1 MTLAYGSATGLA
13 VKLSIS
19 PISGKTMT
27 IDVCVF
33 FCGRS
38 GYIVLKC
45 GYQGVT
51 RDVRPVGDY
60 ILAFKSCCVELVSI
74 SPFPGEEGQ
83 AHGTDPAFH
92 RFHLAPSELF
102 SDASLSEPQPS
113 PDSASNSLIVY
124 ALACG
129 TCFGCFYFR
138 ITIHDPNYVPSGPRA
153 KVDIDLLG
161 FYRLEEYSWLYGTLL
176 GPEGKRG
183 FWIQR
188 APSSRQEILV
198 TVSFDQSRPET
209 MELQSGDDF
218 EEICEAAPPMEPG
231 VSTWVLGPWDKG
243 GEYTTRMSTLPQKV

>member
-1 MTLAYGSATGLA
+1 MEHYDVGIRVGNW
-13 VKLSIS
+13 
-19 PISGKTMT
+19 ISGQAVDITNFGQ
-27 IDVCVF
+27 DNDYRC
-33 FCGRS
+33 
-38 GYIVLKC
+38 
-45 GYQGVT
+45 GVT

-92 RFHLAPSELF
+92 RFHLAHSELF

-161 FYRLEEYSWLYGTLL
+161 FYRLDEYSWLYGTLL

-243 GEYTTRMSTLPQKV
+243 EYFARCAFSEATGRIVTETGNNTVILL